1 VPRTVLVI
9 VTGSSDNPETNA
21 FQRLQEE
28 SAVEEGRR
36 ARGLEVEV
44 VFAPAFDHLLAIRK
58 RMGAPG
64 AAPVDAVVVEPG
76 SVAFTHLLLKDLQGR
91 AGLVLLN
98 TWVPEIEEH
107 AKAWGAGLPFGTI
120 STHHTRVGEIQGKQ
134 VAALL
139 PQGGHVL
146 CITGPQQ
153 SSAAVERLQGL
164 KSTLRP
170 EVSLAEIGAGGW
182 TEADGRSAFGSW
194 YGIYRS
200 RDFRVDVV
208 AAQNDE
214 LAAGARGASEA
225 LTNAAHRDLFSQGA
239 LPGCRCLPGLRS
251 KTCGR
256 RTAVGEC
263 HDPRQHRG
271 SRARVEKVLGLRSAP
286 VLESIH
292 RADAVPARQ
301 RALTPSH
308 PKNS

>member
-1 VPRTVLVI
+1 VPRTILVI

-21 FQRLQEE
+21 FQQLQEE
-28 SAVEEGRR
+28 AAVAEGSR

-44 VFAPAFDHLLAIRK
+44 VFAPAFDHLLVIRK
-58 RMGAPG
+58 RMGAAG
-64 AAPVDAVVVEPG
+64 AAPIDAVVVEPG

-91 AGLVLLN
+91 TGLVLLN
-98 TWVPEIEEH
+98 TWVPEIEDY
-107 AKAWGAGLPFGTI
+107 AKTWGTGLPFGTI

-139 PQGGHVL
+139 PQGGQVL

-194 YGIYRS
+194 YSIYKS

-208 AAQNDE
+208 AAQNDD
-214 LAAGARGASEA
+214 LAMGARGASEA
-225 LTNAAHRDLFSQGA
+225 LPNTAHRELFSKARFLGVDACPGYGQKLVDEGRLSASVTTPANTGEAVRALKKFWDSGA
-239 LPGCRCLPGLRS
+239 PLALKAFTEPMPYPL
-251 KTCGR
+251 
-256 RTAVGEC
+256 
-263 HDPRQHRG
+263 
-271 SRARVEKVLGLRSAP
+271 SRAR
-286 VLESIH
+286 
-292 RADAVPARQ
+292 
-301 RALTPSH
+301 
-308 PKNS
+308 

>member
-1 VPRTVLVI
+1 VLVI
-9 VTGSSDNPETNA
+9 VTGASDNPETNA
-21 FQRLQEE
+21 FQQLQEE
-28 SAVEEGRR
+28 SAIAEGRR

-44 VFAPAFDHLLAIRK
+44 VFAPAFDHLLVIRR
-58 RMGAPG
+58 RMGDLG

-91 AGLVLLN
+91 TGLVLLN
-98 TWVPEIEEH
+98 TWVPEIEEY
-107 AKAWGAGLPFGTI
+107 AKAWGSGLPFGTI

-134 VAALL
+134 VSLLL

-164 KSTLRP
+164 KSMLP
-170 EVSLAEIGAGGW
+170 QEVTLAEIGAGGW

-194 YGIYRS
+194 YGIYKS

-225 LTNAAHRDLFSQGA
+225 LTNTNHRDLLA
-239 LPGCRCLPGLRS
+239 
-251 KTCGR
+251 
-256 RTAVGEC
+256 
-263 HDPRQHRG
+263 
-271 SRARVEKVLGLRSAP
+271 RARFLGVDACPGYGQKLVDEGRLSASVTTPANTGEAVRALKRFWDSGAPLALKAFTEPTSYPLRSA
-286 VLESIH
+286 
-292 RADAVPARQ
+292 R
-301 RALTPSH
+301 
-308 PKNS
+308 